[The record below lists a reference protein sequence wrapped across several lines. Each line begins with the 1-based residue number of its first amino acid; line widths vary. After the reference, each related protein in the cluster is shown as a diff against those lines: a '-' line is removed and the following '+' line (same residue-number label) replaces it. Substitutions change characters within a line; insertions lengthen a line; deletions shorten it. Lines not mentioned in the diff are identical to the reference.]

1 MSSRMNYNQDMD
13 TTNTFDQQTN
23 TILDESGFSMQLRQ
37 DNFTSSQ
44 TRGEY
49 YEIIYIIDGDVTYA
63 SKTDKTNLSIG
74 DLRLISPDVQYSIS
88 GNSSSL
94 LRTVTISRSV
104 FEDYLA
110 LITHSE
116 EPSFSFPLQKNS
128 VHLSVSELME
138 LEAIAL
144 RYSSVSD
151 LTRKRGIG
159 AEMMAKILNR
169 FFNEIETSHPSDS
182 PLMQRILDLLNTPAG
197 IRGGL
202 PYICKTL
209 QYSESYVSHRFKFHR
224 GVTFSQ
230 YIKDT
235 RLKYIE
241 YYLKTTNYS
250 LKNIADLVGIE
261 SLSYL
266 NRIFKEKYNVTPLKY
281 RKLYANPSPIPCR
294 INQKRS
300 VRSCIKQNEQ
310 KG

>member
-1 MSSRMNYNQDMD
+1 MD
-13 TTNTFDQQTN
+13 TLKTFDQQTN
-23 TILDESGFSMQLRQ
+23 SILDESGFSMQLWQ
-37 DNFTSSQ
+37 GNFTSSQ
-44 TRGEY
+44 DHGEY
-49 YEIIYIIDGDVTYA
+49 YEIIYILDGEVEYV

-74 DLRLISPDVQYSIS
+74 KLRLISPIDKYSIS
-88 GNSSSL
+88 GSSSSL
-94 LRTVTISRSV
+94 LRLVTISRPI
-104 FEDYLA
+104 FEDYIA
-110 LITHSE
+110 LITRSE
-116 EPSFSFPLQKNS
+116 EPYFSFPLQKKS
-128 VHLSVSELME
+128 VDLSVSELME
-138 LEAIAL
+138 LEAVAL

-151 LTRKRGIG
+151 LARKRGFG
-159 AEMMAKILNR
+159 AEMLSKILNR

-197 IRGGL
+197 IRGGI

-209 QYSESYVSHRFKFHR
+209 QYSESYVSHRFKFHW

-300 VRSCIKQNEQ
+300 ARPNPRQNADSPNNNR
-310 KG
+310 

>member
-1 MSSRMNYNQDMD
+1 MNYNQDMD

-49 YEIIYIIDGDVTYA
+49 YEIIYILDGDVTYA

-74 DLRLISPDVQYSIS
+74 DLMLISPDVQYSIS

-116 EPSFSFPLQKNS
+116 EPYFSFPLQKNS

-151 LTRKRGIG
+151 LARKRGIG

-209 QYSESYVSHRFKFHR
+209 QYSESYVSHRFKFHS

-266 NRIFKEKYNVTPLKY
+266 NRIFKEKYDVNPLKY

>member
-1 MSSRMNYNQDMD
+1 MN
-13 TTNTFDQQTN
+13 TTKTFEQQTN
-23 TILDESGFSMQLRQ
+23 SILDESGFSMQLLQ
-37 DNFTSSQ
+37 GNFTSSQ
-44 TRGEY
+44 DRGEY
-49 YEIIYIIDGDVTYA
+49 YEIIYILDGEVEYV
-63 SKTDKTNLSIG
+63 SKTDSTNLSIG
-74 DLRLISPDVQYSIS
+74 ELRLISPDDKYSIS

-94 LRTVTISRSV
+94 LRLVTISRQI
-104 FEDYLA
+104 FEDYIS

-116 EPSFSFPLQKNS
+116 EPYFSFPTEKGS

-138 LEAIAL
+138 LEADAL

-151 LTRKRGIG
+151 LARKRGLG
-159 AEMMAKILNR
+159 AEMLAKILNR

-209 QYSESYVSHRFKFHR
+209 QYSESYVSHRFKFHW

-230 YIKDT
+230 YIKET

-266 NRIFKEKYNVTPLKY
+266 NRIFKEKYNITPLKY
-281 RKLYANPSPIPCR
+281 RKLYANPSPNPSK
-294 INQKRS
+294 INQRKS
-300 VRSCIKQNEQ
+300 VRSSMKQRTQ

>member
-1 MSSRMNYNQDMD
+1 MNYNQDMD

-116 EPSFSFPLQKNS
+116 EPYFSFPLQKNS

>member
-1 MSSRMNYNQDMD
+1 MNNIK
-13 TTNTFDQQTN
+13 NLEQQTN
-23 TILDESGFSMQLRQ
+23 SILDESGFSMQLWQ
-37 DNFTSSQ
+37 GNFKSSQ
-44 TRGEY
+44 DCGEY
-49 YEIIYIIDGDVTYA
+49 YEIIYILDGEIEYV
-63 SKTDKTNLSIG
+63 SKTENANLSIG
-74 DLRLISPDVQYSIS
+74 ELRLISPYDKYSIS
-88 GNSSSL
+88 CNSSSL
-94 LRTVTISRSV
+94 LRLVTISRQI
-104 FEDYLA
+104 FEDYIA

-116 EPSFSFPLQKNS
+116 EPYFSFPIEKSS
-128 VHLSVSELME
+128 VRLSVSELME
-138 LEAIAL
+138 LEAVAL

-151 LTRKRGIG
+151 LARKRGLG
-159 AEMMAKILNR
+159 AEMLAKILNL

-182 PLMQRILDLLNTPAG
+182 PLMQRIFDLLNTPAG
-197 IRGGL
+197 IRGGI

-300 VRSCIKQNEQ
+300 VRSSLKQ

>member
-1 MSSRMNYNQDMD
+1 MNYNQDMD

-49 YEIIYIIDGDVTYA
+49 YEIIYILDGDVTYA

-116 EPSFSFPLQKNS
+116 EPYFSFPLQKNS

-138 LEAIAL
+138 LEAVAL

-151 LTRKRGIG
+151 LTRKRGVG
-159 AEMMAKILNR
+159 AEMLAKILNR
-169 FFNEIETSHPSDS
+169 FFNEIEISHPSDS
-182 PLMQRILDLLNTPAG
+182 PLMQRILDLLNTPSG

-209 QYSESYVSHRFKFHR
+209 QYSESYVSHRFKFHW

-266 NRIFKEKYNVTPLKY
+266 NRIFKEKYDVTPLKY
-281 RKLYANPSPIPCR
+281 RKLYANPSPIPRR

-300 VRSCIKQNEQ
+300 VRSSSEQN
-310 KG
+310 

>member
-1 MSSRMNYNQDMD
+1 MNYNYGMD
-13 TTNTFDQQTN
+13 TLKTFDQQTN
-23 TILDESGFSMQLRQ
+23 SILDESGFSMQLWQ
-37 DNFTSSQ
+37 GNFTYSHD
-44 TRGEY
+44 RGEY
-49 YEIIYIIDGDVTYA
+49 YEIIYILDGEIEYI

-74 DLRLISPDVQYSIS
+74 ELRLIPPDIKYSIS
-88 GNSSSL
+88 GSSSSL
-94 LRTVTISRSV
+94 LRLVTISRPI
-104 FEDYLA
+104 FEDYIA
-110 LITHSE
+110 LITRSE
-116 EPSFSFPLQKNS
+116 EPYFSFPVQKSS

-138 LEAIAL
+138 LEAVAL

-151 LTRKRGIG
+151 LARKRGLG
-159 AEMMAKILNR
+159 AEMLAKILNR

-197 IRGGL
+197 IRGGI

-209 QYSESYVSHRFKFHR
+209 QYSESYVSHRFKFHW

-230 YIKDT
+230 YIKET

-266 NRIFKEKYNVTPLKY
+266 NRIFKEKYNITPLKY
-281 RKLYANPSPIPCR
+281 RKLYANPSPNPSK
-294 INQKRS
+294 INQRKS
-300 VRSCIKQNEQ
+300 VRSSLKQ